1 MEREEARKKAREEHA
16 ALIDSKT
23 AMKLIN
29 AGATKNAQG
38 LALLIGL
45 LRERLEELQTL
56 PKLEKEARKCWRK
69 TRRAEKS
76 TVRITLMLRSLRNR
90 HDEAI
95 EFGQI
100 SSESEDDDLLY
111 DDDFDLVGLLSVG
124 IPVHTSHGCA
134 TLFRH
139 FLGCLFDLVARRVP
153 CARICLAQAN
163 PEEVK
168 AKMEELSKTQL
179 EKATLIERSRE
190 RLRELSVAV
199 SSNLQHGSLFH

>member
-1 MEREEARKKAREEHA
+1 MAAREQSAVNIAEAEQKLAEAKQRKVEKEEAHKKKRDEHA

-56 PKLEKEARKCWRK
+56 PKLEKEARKRWRK
-69 TRRAEKS
+69 TRRAEKA

-100 SSESEDDDLLY
+100 SSESDDDDLLY
-111 DDDFDLVGLLSVG
+111 DDDFDLASLMGVGM
-124 IPVHTSHGCA
+124 PAHTCRVCV
-134 TLFRH
+134 TLFPPLLWPH
-139 FLGCLFDLVARRVP
+139 VCACGSP
-153 CARICLAQAN
+153 CAVRVLC
-163 PEEVK
+163 
-168 AKMEELSKTQL
+168 
-179 EKATLIERSRE
+179 
-190 RLRELSVAV
+190 
-199 SSNLQHGSLFH
+199 